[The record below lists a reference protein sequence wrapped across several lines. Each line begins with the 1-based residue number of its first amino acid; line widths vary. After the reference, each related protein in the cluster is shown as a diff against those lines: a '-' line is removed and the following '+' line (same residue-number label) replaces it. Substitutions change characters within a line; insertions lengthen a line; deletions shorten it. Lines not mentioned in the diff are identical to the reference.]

1 MTQRP
6 HPEAL
11 LDAAVRYAN
20 HGIPIL
26 PDQLVNRRPDPAAG
40 PPVCACRRR
49 DCPALPIHGP
59 RRLDRDN
66 DAWHTSHVGRW
77 WTANP
82 DAAIATVAGVARVPC
97 VVVPVEPA
105 RPVYWQCWA
114 VAAAAG
120 ADGRASGGV
129 GPAVD
134 ELVGEDGNAVV
145 GVADG
150 GIEQCFGMRSLGHLG
165 ISSCCMARRRVPPI
179 VRPVGWTRS
188 RWVAG
193 GSVVASS

>member
-1 MTQRP
+1 MVRL
-6 HPEAL
+6 PERGGEGVQVWVGEL
-11 LDAAVRYAN
+11 LIGGKLDESPEGLGAV
-20 HGIPIL
+20 G
-26 PDQLVNRRPDPAAG
+26 QGGRRVQG
-40 PPVCACRRR
+40 PQPG
-49 DCPALPIHGP
+49 D
-59 RRLDRDN
+59 RL
-66 DAWHTSHVGRW
+66 
-77 WTANP
+77 
-82 DAAIATVAGVARVPC
+82 AI
-97 VVVPVEPA
+97 VEAA